1 MRRIITASTAAL
13 MAACAT
19 TGTDTTLE
27 RPATDHNVNVTYVD
41 ADSRG
46 ITLQRDAYVSRARIV
61 APRRAVFAAIPEA
74 FTDVGLPLP
83 LMDQARWTGAVQE
96 HRVSQ
101 RLGRDRLSR
110 FFDCGHNIGGANA
123 DTRRILLSVYVLVQP
138 TNEAGETPIQIRMD
152 AVAQTTEGTGAAPI
166 TCTSQGVL
174 EQAIANAMQLRAL
187 PAGD

>member
-1 MRRIITASTAAL
+1 MRRIITASTAAIL
-13 MAACAT
+13 SACAT
-19 TGTDTTLE
+19 AGSDTTLE

-61 APRRAVFAAIPEA
+61 AQRRAVFAAIPDA

-83 LMDQARWTGAVQE
+83 LMDQPRWTGAVQE

-110 FFDCGHNIGGANA
+110 FFDCGHNIGANA
-123 DTRRILLSVYVLVQP
+123 DTRRVLLSVYVLVQP
-138 TNEAGETPIQIRMD
+138 TDDAGGTPIQIRID
-152 AVAQTTEGTGAAPI
+152 AIAQTTEGTGAAPI

-187 PAGD
+187 TGGS